1 MKGKIEVDKTNRKRY
16 VLFFCKRVGE
26 KILQQNQSFNKKIR
40 LRQSPGSIARIR
52 NRCILTGRGRA
63 VSRKTQLSRSILRQK
78 LSEGKIMGWTKT
90 SW

>member
-1 MKGKIEVDKTNRKRY
+1 MKGKIEVDKNNRKRY
-16 VLFFCKRVGE
+16 VLFFCKRSAE

-40 LRQSPGSIARIR
+40 LRQSSGSIARIR

-63 VSRKTQLSRSILRQK
+63 VSRKTQLARSILRQK